1 MTNKLGIT
9 IDDSELKSFVNSLS
23 VKKTKELYRKAIK
36 KAAFILRDETVRRFS
51 RKYKY
56 KGVWKQA
63 ITRKSGKQA
72 VKTREA
78 AKVTSKIKGG
88 EVNVKVHIMED
99 YRVKWLEKGT
109 KNRYTKG
116 HRTIGR
122 IRVRSNYGRSYVI
135 SSGKPERRGRTD
147 AGWFFKEA
155 RQQKKKAVQY
165 AIQKN
170 IEDVVKMAYIKSK
183 HG

>member
-9 IDDSELKSFVNSLS
+9 VDDSELKSFVDSLS
-23 VKKTKELYRKAIK
+23 IRKTKELYRKAIK
-36 KAAFILRDETVRRFS
+36 KAAFIVKDETVRLFS
-51 RKYKY
+51 RRYKY
-56 KGVWKQA
+56 KGAWKQA
-63 ITRKSGKQA
+63 ITRKSGKKA
-72 VKTREA
+72 IKTREA
-78 AKVTSKIKGG
+78 AKVTSKVNGG
-88 EVNVKVHIMED
+88 DVTVKVHIMED

-109 KNRYTKG
+109 KSRYTKG
-116 HRTIGR
+116 HRTLGR
-122 IRVRSNYGRSYVI
+122 IRVGSTYGRSYVI

-155 RQQKKKAVQY
+155 KQRKKKAVQY

-170 IEDVVKMAYIKSK
+170 IDDVVKKLYTKSK